1 LTDELKAE
9 NQRLNDELDETRKE
23 LEAAKRLLKI
33 KEIELKAV
41 LAQAEEVSHVDQ
53 LTCLPNRRQV
63 IKTLQNEVNRAE
75 RYKVDLSISMIDID
89 LFKRINDSYGHT
101 IGDQVLFQLA
111 NILQESVRD
120 PDTVGRY
127 GGEEFLVVLPN
138 TPLKAAAEQAARLCK
153 RVRETEINIGD
164 LIHLTI
170 SIGVAEYR
178 HGQENWQKFLSRAD
192 MALYEAK
199 NSGRD
204 QWAVSKEKGDYESSL
219 AGKPAT

>member
-1 LTDELKAE
+1 MGILINDMKAE
-9 NQRLNDELDETRKE
+9 IQRLSIE
-23 LEAAKRLLKI
+23 LEEAKKEMEAMKRIIRI
-33 KEIELKAV
+33 KEIELSAV
-41 LAQAEEVSHVDQ
+41 LAQAEEVSHVDA

-63 IKTLQNEVNRAE
+63 IKQLQNEVFRAE
-75 RYKVDLSISMIDID
+75 RYRTRLSVSMIDID
-89 LFKRINDSYGHT
+89 HFKRINDSYGHT
-101 IGDQVLFQLA
+101 VGDQVLFQLA
-111 NILQESVRD
+111 NILQDNVRS

-138 TPLKAAAEQAARLCK
+138 TALSAAGEQAARLCK
-153 RVRETEINIGD
+153 RIRETDINIGEM
-164 LIHLTI
+164 IRMTV

-204 QWAVSKEKGDYESSL
+204 RWSVSE
-219 AGKPAT
+219 

>member
-1 LTDELKAE
+1 MMILTDDLKAE
-9 NQRLNDELDETRKE
+9 NQRLSEELTKAQKE
-23 LEAAKRLLKI
+23 LEAAQRAIRI

-41 LAQAEEVSHVDQ
+41 IAQAEEVSHVDV

-63 IKTLQNEVNRAE
+63 IKQLQNEVIRAE
-75 RYKVDLSISMIDID
+75 RYKTSLSISMIDID
-89 LFKRINDSYGHT
+89 HFKRINDSYGHT
-101 IGDQVLFQLA
+101 VGDQVLFQLA
-111 NILQESVRD
+111 NMLQESVRD

-138 TPLKAAAEQAARLCK
+138 TRLREAAEQAARLCK
-153 RVRETEINIGD
+153 RIRTADINIGEPVQ
-164 LIHLTI
+164 LTI

-199 NSGRD
+199 NAGRD
-204 QWAVSKEKGDYESSL
+204 QWAISE
-219 AGKPAT
+219 